1 LPHIAAKGWNA
12 EHIDDMLF
20 YGVLGVVLGG
30 RLGEVFFYGF
40 SYYMSHPAEIFMV
53 WKGGMSFHGGFIG
66 VVIAMALW
74 ARKAK
79 DASGRCV

>member
-30 RLGEVFFYGF
+30 RLGKCF
-40 SYYMSHPAEIFMV
+40 STAFRIT
-53 WKGGMSFHGGFIG
+53 
-66 VVIAMALW
+66 
-74 ARKAK
+74 
-79 DASGRCV
+79 